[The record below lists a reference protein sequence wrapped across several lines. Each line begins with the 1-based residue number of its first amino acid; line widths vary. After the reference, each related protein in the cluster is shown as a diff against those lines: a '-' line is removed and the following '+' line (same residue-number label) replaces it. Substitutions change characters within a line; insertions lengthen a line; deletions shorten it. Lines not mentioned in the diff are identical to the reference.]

1 MNFKKVIQDI
11 QELITRHKQV
21 KGFGIGDIKQ
31 LSYYITQNKLADGE
45 IQQGSIVDGKSPR
58 FPLVYVIPQP
68 VTRDRRTISYP
79 FNILVCDI
87 LSRDFSNEVDVWSD
101 TLQIAED
108 IVAQFGYS
116 VDISQG
122 NYYDRYEIETPI
134 TISPFSESFDDY
146 VNGWNLGL
154 TLLVDEPLNRCDAAF
169 ESFITI
175 EPNLILQEDGDIV
188 LTEINNNL
196 EQE

>member
-31 LSYYITQNKLADGE
+31 LSYYITQNKLADG
-45 IQQGSIVDGKSPR
+45 SIEENTIEQGKSPR

-68 VTRDRRTISYP
+68 YTRDRRTITYT

-116 VDISQG
+116 VEISQG

-134 TISPFSESFDDY
+134 TITPFSESYDDY
-146 VNGWNLGL
+146 VNGWNLSL
-154 TLLVDEPLNRCDAAF
+154 SLLVDEPINRCEAAF
-169 ESFITI
+169 ETFTDY
-175 EPNLILQEDGDIV
+175 ILQEDEGIV
-188 LTEINNNL
+188 LTENNNKL